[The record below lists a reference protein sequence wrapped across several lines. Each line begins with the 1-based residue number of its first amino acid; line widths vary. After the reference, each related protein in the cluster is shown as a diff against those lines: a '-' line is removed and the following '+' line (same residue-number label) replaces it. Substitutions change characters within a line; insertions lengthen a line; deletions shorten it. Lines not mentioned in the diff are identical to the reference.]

1 MNRWVWISCIL
12 VVFLLLHVSCKQL
25 YTTSVGE
32 SLARDKVSISD
43 KTSLK
48 DLIDLSKNPKTT
60 SPESAKAILKVL
72 AGKEPSDILALSIVD
87 KTSILNL
94 STTAAINMSTLS
106 NLMQGS
112 TKEGADVN
120 ALVASALDEFDTS
133 VNLDAIEVVL
143 GDFET
148 LATAP
153 VDSLILAAAVVR
165 ADIADEIG
173 TQQMMDIMASGDAS
187 SIARLSEQYARMVLI
202 LNARDVINSRDSG
215 DTEVAGF
222 NLSDLLQGTQS

>member
-1 MNRWVWISCIL
+1 MKRWFWISCVLI
-12 VVFLLLHVSCKQL
+12 VFLLLHVSCRQL

-48 DLIDLSKNPKTT
+48 DLIDLSKDAETT
-60 SPESAKAILKVL
+60 SPESAKEILDVL
-72 AGKEPSDILALSIVD
+72 AGKSPSDILALSTDD

-94 STTAAINMSTLS
+94 ATTAAIDMSTLS
-106 NLMQGS
+106 NLVQDS
-112 TKEGADVN
+112 TEDGADAN
-120 ALVASALDEFDTS
+120 ALAEAALDAFDTS
-133 VNLDAIEVVL
+133 VNVEAIEVVL

-153 VDSLILAAAVVR
+153 VDSLVLATAVVM

-173 TQQMMDIMASGDAS
+173 TQQVMDIMASGDTSSLAS
-187 SIARLSEQYARMVLI
+187 NPEQRARIELI
-202 LNARDVINSRDSG
+202 LNARDVINSRDSE
-215 DTEVAGF
+215 DTEIAGF